1 MKIKITYLSITCLLC
16 LFLASCSPKNKIE
29 PIDLFNDIPP
39 SWSQELPE
47 MEKYT
52 GNWWESLGDTLFTSY
67 FDTFMKNNTNLLS
80 TYQQLEI
87 AKNSAHIR
95 SAGIFPALALNNS
108 SNARKQNFSGF
119 GFDPS
124 LLGIGSGDSTN
135 SSDSGVLSFSS
146 NIFNLNLGFQW
157 ELDIWGKLLN
167 ARKSAWKDFEASS
180 NELAYAQ
187 FSMMTRFA
195 SSYFQAVQLNI
206 QKELSLEKLK
216 TFEELQRI
224 VLERYQKGIASSLDV
239 NLAQSSLAFQKVA
252 VENAKIQS
260 KAGIQFIEI
269 SLGKYPFGS
278 LKLTESLPKD
288 FAHVPS
294 GLPSN
299 LLLRRPDLKAAIL
312 KVESSNYRVSEAKR
326 GLFPSIALT
335 GSAGTSTSDLKNLLD
350 GDFSVFNIGAN
361 ILLPVF
367 QGGRLRAN
375 VRNAENQLTLSELD
389 AINKILITFQ
399 EVEQSIENSISLKK
413 QLSSIQDAVNSSKSA
428 YNLAVNRYET
438 GLTNLITVLDS
449 QQRWFDARQ
458 QKNIIEYQL
467 LNSKINLF
475 LALGGVFN
483 DESKE
488 EN

>member
-1 MKIKITYLSITCLLC
+1 M
-16 LFLASCSPKNKIE
+16 N
-29 PIDLFNDIPP
+29 PP
-39 SWSQELPE
+39 
-47 MEKYT
+47 T
-52 GNWWESLGDTLFTSY
+52 
-67 FDTFMKNNTNLLS
+67 
-80 TYQQLEI
+80 
-87 AKNSAHIR
+87 
-95 SAGIFPALALNNS
+95 
-108 SNARKQNFSGF
+108 
-119 GFDPS
+119 
-124 LLGIGSGDSTN
+124 
-135 SSDSGVLSFSS
+135 
-146 NIFNLNLGFQW
+146 
-157 ELDIWGKLLN
+157 
-167 ARKSAWKDFEASS
+167 
-180 NELAYAQ
+180 
-187 FSMMTRFA
+187 
-195 SSYFQAVQLNI
+195 
-206 QKELSLEKLK
+206 
-216 TFEELQRI
+216 
-224 VLERYQKGIASSLDV
+224 
-239 NLAQSSLAFQKVA
+239 
-252 VENAKIQS
+252 
-260 KAGIQFIEI
+260 
-269 SLGKYPFGS
+269 
-278 LKLTESLPKD
+278 TES
-288 FAHVPS
+288 
-294 GLPSN
+294 
-299 LLLRRPDLKAAIL
+299 
-312 KVESSNYRVSEAKR
+312 SEAKR

-375 VRNAENQLTLSELD
+375 VRNTENQLTLSELD

>member
-1 MKIKITYLSITCLLC
+1 M
-16 LFLASCSPKNKIE
+16 
-29 PIDLFNDIPP
+29 
-39 SWSQELPE
+39 
-47 MEKYT
+47 
-52 GNWWESLGDTLFTSY
+52 
-67 FDTFMKNNTNLLS
+67 
-80 TYQQLEI
+80 
-87 AKNSAHIR
+87 
-95 SAGIFPALALNNS
+95 
-108 SNARKQNFSGF
+108 
-119 GFDPS
+119 
-124 LLGIGSGDSTN
+124 
-135 SSDSGVLSFSS
+135 
-146 NIFNLNLGFQW
+146 
-157 ELDIWGKLLN
+157 
-167 ARKSAWKDFEASS
+167 
-180 NELAYAQ
+180 
-187 FSMMTRFA
+187 
-195 SSYFQAVQLNI
+195 
-206 QKELSLEKLK
+206 
-216 TFEELQRI
+216 
-224 VLERYQKGIASSLDV
+224 
-239 NLAQSSLAFQKVA
+239 
-252 VENAKIQS
+252 
-260 KAGIQFIEI
+260 
-269 SLGKYPFGS
+269 
-278 LKLTESLPKD
+278 PKD